1 MADAGQP
8 QSAPPAVATDEG
20 QPSEK
25 PARRGVKLFSS
36 TSGAERVRRPT
47 DAVLLG
53 LGGLVILLTA
63 IASDASTG
71 VEASA
76 TTFIDSLPGAL
87 DSLWRMAADFP
98 LVWSLALIVI
108 AIVADGRNGLVRDQ
122 ILGGVLAGLGS
133 MACYWVVEDSWPS
146 VEAILGTDPPASFP
160 AGRLAVA
167 VGVIVTSSPHLSR
180 PLRSLGRWVL
190 FFGAFGTVFMH
201 VATPGGA
208 IAAVVV
214 GSMAAACI
222 HLVFG
227 SPGGRPSLNDV
238 ATSVLELGLH
248 AEDLRAAE
256 LQPAGAW
263 TVLGTGAEGEPL
275 LIKVYGRDAWDT
287 QFVTQLWRFLWY
299 RHSSTGVRPSRDRQV
314 EHEGLMLLLAKDAS
328 ITVPKVRAAGRSL
341 SGDALIVVQPVD
353 ETDTPRP
360 GRRAVER
367 AADRPRCRP
376 LAVLDRG
383 R

>member
-1 MADAGQP
+1 MSDADQP
-8 QSAPPAVATDEG
+8 QSAPPAVDNRRWAASREA
-20 QPSEK
+20 
-25 PARRGVKLFSS
+25 ARRGVKLFSS

-53 LGGLVILLTA
+53 LGGLIILLTA
-63 IASDASTG
+63 IASDSSTG

-76 TTFIDSLPGAL
+76 TLFVDSLPGAL

-122 ILGGVLAGLGS
+122 ILAGVLAGLGS

-201 VATPGGA
+201 VATPGGT

-238 ATSVLELGLH
+238 ATSVLELGVH
-248 AEDLRAAE
+248 AADLRA
-256 LQPAGAW
+256 
-263 TVLGTGAEGEPL
+263 
-275 LIKVYGRDAWDT
+275 GRA
-287 QFVTQLWRFLWY
+287 
-299 RHSSTGVRPSRDRQV
+299 
-314 EHEGLMLLLAKDAS
+314 
-328 ITVPKVRAAGRSL
+328 AAGRRLDGARHRRRGRAPRDQGLRARRVGHAVRHPAVAVPLVPPLLDRGPPVPGSPGRARG
-341 SGDALIVVQPVD
+341 SDAAPGEGRLDHRAEGPGRRSVPVGRRPD
-353 ETDTPRP
+353 RRPTRRRDRHARP
-360 GRRAVER
+360 GRRPVER
-367 AADRPRCRP
+367 AADCPRCRP
-376 LAVLDRG
+376 LALLDRG